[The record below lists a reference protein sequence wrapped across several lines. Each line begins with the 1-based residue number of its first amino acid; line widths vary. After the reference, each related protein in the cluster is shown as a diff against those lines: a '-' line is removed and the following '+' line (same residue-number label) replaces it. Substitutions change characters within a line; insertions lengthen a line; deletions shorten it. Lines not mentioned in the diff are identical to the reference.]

1 MPSLTQNS
9 IRELPSPQC
18 PSDTL
23 YAITQHWSCKSR
35 QVKQIDS
42 SRSCPARPG
51 QSQIVLR
58 FIVARGHVAFS
69 RFPPLALWR
78 RYLAAPKN
86 SRSFYVKCGLKQ
98 ACAAVTYGA
107 IEDCSPAGEGGFHQ
121 LQPRVVELPCDI
133 RLIARSEKNTFFCG
147 AEHEQRGVASD
158 CFVQVQTTSTRSCS
172 SLLNFRHYL
181 HGVLGSDARELERPR
196 Q

>member
-23 YAITQHWSCKSR
+23 YATTQHWSCKSR
-35 QVKQIDS
+35 QVKPIDS
-42 SRSCPARPG
+42 SRSYPARAG
-51 QSQIVLR
+51 QSQFLLR
-58 FIVARGHVAFS
+58 CIALGHVAFS
-69 RFPPLALWR
+69 RYPPLALWR

-86 SRSFYVKCGLKQ
+86 SRSFYLKCGLKQ

-158 CFVQVQTTSTRSCS
+158 CFVQVQTTSACSCS
-172 SLLNFRHYL
+172 SLLNFRHCS
-181 HGVLGSDARELERPR
+181 HGVLGFDARELERPR